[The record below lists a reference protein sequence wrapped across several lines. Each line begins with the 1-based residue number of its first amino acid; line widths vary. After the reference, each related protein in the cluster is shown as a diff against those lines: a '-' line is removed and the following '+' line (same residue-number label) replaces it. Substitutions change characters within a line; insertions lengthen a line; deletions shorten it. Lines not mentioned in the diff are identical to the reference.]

1 MLKVDK
7 EPKEVKVF
15 QEILEMSVL
24 QVDKVL
30 KDQQVL
36 QV

>member
-7 EPKEVKVF
+7 ELKEVKVF

-30 KDQQVL
+30 KEP
-36 QV
+36 